1 MATNPQTETVERPSA
16 HTNGK
21 TQRQRNADA
30 RQLLR
35 DWLADES
42 GYDEET
48 WPRLKQGLE
57 TNRLGHRKLFRVEA

>member
-1 MATNPQTETVERPSA
+1 MATNPQTETSKKPSA

-21 TQRQRNADA
+21 TPRQRNATA

-35 DWLADES
+35 AWLADES

-48 WPRLKQGLE
+48 WPSLKQALE
-57 TNRLGHRKLFRVEA
+57 ANRSGQRRLFRD

>member
-1 MATNPQTETVERPSA
+1 MATNPQTETVEKPSA

-21 TQRQRNADA
+21 IQRQRNAIA

-35 DWLADES
+35 AWLADES

-48 WPRLKQGLE
+48 WPRLKQALE
-57 TNRLGHRKLFRVEA
+57 ANRSGQRRLFRD